1 MNKNDRQ
8 LQAEMENIVADEGV
22 VTRFRLY
29 SGPMAKIVVAIAV
42 IWALFQIYVSSFG
55 IMDAVKARAWFFGF
69 LAILIFLWIPARK
82 NEGKTRRLPTVWDWI
97 CVVATIMAIG
107 FLLFNY
113 DDYVETGVHIQADYW
128 FGGLGILIAF
138 EAARRAAGNVMTIL
152 AALFLLY
159 NFFGQYLP
167 GTFRIGNL
175 GYERVVDTMWWGA
188 QGIFGTVIGVAVTYI
203 FLFILFGAFL
213 RRSGFIDFINDLA
226 LAVAGRSAGGP
237 AKVAVIG
244 SGFMGMINGS
254 GVANAS
260 SVGTVT
266 IPLMKKAGFK
276 PHFAGAVEAVAGTG
290 GVIAPPIMGAASFV
304 MAESLGVPYRTIM
317 LAAVIPAIFYFFM
330 CFLSVHFEAKK
341 LGIEGMPKNRLPNIW
356 LVLKQRGHL
365 LIPVV
370 VIVAFLVSGTTP
382 LYAAVWAM
390 LSIVVVSW
398 FRKETRMGLREILEA
413 LAEGAK
419 GVLTVGAACAI
430 VGVIIGTISLTS
442 IGLTFGN
449 NILELAGNHL
459 FLIAF
464 FTMIICIILGMGV
477 PVTASYVITAT
488 IAAPLLA
495 KMGVPLLVAHMFA
508 FFFAALSDITP
519 PVALAAM
526 ASAGIA
532 KAPFF
537 KVALTA
543 VKLGAIGFIIPY
555 FFLYNPLLLFMGGS
569 MMNTIIAAIIG
580 LIGVVALSAGFA
592 NWLLIKTNIVQRLM
606 LIAAGLLMI
615 DPHYVTD
622 LIGFVLLVSVYIWQK
637 KKRNNEDQS
646 TGLESNSFTALTK
659 NSGEDGR

>member
-1 MNKNDRQ
+1 MNKNDVQ
-8 LQAEMENIVADEGV
+8 EQTKMGNTVADEGV
-22 VTRFRLY
+22 VIRHRLY
-29 SGPMAKIVVAIAV
+29 SGPMAKIVLVIAV
-42 IWALFQIYVSSFG
+42 IWSLFQIYISSFG
-55 IMDAVKARAWFFGF
+55 IMDAVKARACFFGF
-69 LAILIFLWIPARK
+69 LAVMIFLLIPARK
-82 NEGKTRRLPTVWDWI
+82 EYGQTRNLPTVWDWVCI
-97 CVVATIMAIG
+97 ASAIVSVG

-113 DDYVETGVHIQADYW
+113 DDYVETGIHIPADFW
-128 FGGLGILIAF
+128 FGGLGILVAF

-152 AALFLLY
+152 AAIFLLY
-159 NFFGQYLP
+159 NFFGQYIP
-167 GTFRIGNL
+167 GTFGLGYL

-188 QGIFGTVIGVAVTYI
+188 QGIFGTVVGVAATYI
-203 FLFILFGAFL
+203 FLFILFGTFL

-266 IPLMKKAGFK
+266 IPLMKKAGFR

-317 LAAVIPAIFYFFM
+317 LAAIIPAIFYFLM
-330 CFLSVHFEAKK
+330 CFMSVHFEAKK
-341 LGIEGMPKNRLPNIW
+341 LGIEGMPKDRLPNIVA
-356 LVLKQRGHL
+356 VLKQRGHL
-365 LIPVV
+365 FIPVL
-370 VIVAFLVSGTTP
+370 VIIALLVSGTTP

-390 LSIVVVSW
+390 VSIVVVSW
-398 FRKETRMGLREILEA
+398 FKKDTRMGLKEIMEA
-413 LAEGAK
+413 LAEGSK
-419 GVLTVGAACAI
+419 GVLTVGAACSI

-442 IGLTFGN
+442 IGLTLGN
-449 NILELAGNHL
+449 NILELAGSHL
-459 FLIAF
+459 FLVAF
-464 FTMIICIILGMGV
+464 FTMLICIILGMGV

-537 KVALTA
+537 KVAFTA

-555 FFLYNPLLLFMGGS
+555 FFLYNPLLLFRGGS
-569 MMNTIIAAIIG
+569 IIDSIAVA
-580 LIGVVALSAGFA
+580 LIGMIGVIALSAGFS
-592 NWLLIKTNIVQRLM
+592 NWLLTKTNMVQRLM

-615 DPHYVTD
+615 DPDYGTD
-622 LIGFVLLVSVYIWQK
+622 LIGIVLLAAVYIWQR
-637 KKRNNEDQS
+637 KKRNEDPS
-646 TGLESNSFTALTK
+646 FEPES
-659 NSGEDGR
+659 GDGRALHGKEGEGG